1 MQFPVKKNALAVLA
15 LRSDLCRMRQL
26 VPSAVPTSFLYY
38 FHLCTSASTIQA
50 SLF

>member
-15 LRSDLCRMRQL
+15 LRSVAC
-26 VPSAVPTSFLYY
+26 VSWCSAVPTSFLYY